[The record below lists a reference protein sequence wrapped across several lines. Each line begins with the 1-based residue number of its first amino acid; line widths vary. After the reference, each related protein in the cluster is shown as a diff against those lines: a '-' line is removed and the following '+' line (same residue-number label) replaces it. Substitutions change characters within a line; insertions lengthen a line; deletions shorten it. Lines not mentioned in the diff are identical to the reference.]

1 MSGQPQLLL
10 SAWRCGPQA
19 RERSR
24 LHQAVLRWAASIL
37 RCGDVTVVCG
47 MREGGSRWLLH
58 DGEREVVLRVGRSDD
73 MPSFRTEVAA
83 LSLAGQ
89 IGAPAPRPLAH
100 DDGTAT
106 GSPLVLTERL
116 AGSSTISA
124 RTRPGPAAHAGR
136 RRRAAARHGARGRLG
151 RFSWLRRL
159 SRSPGRPGSDR
170 AGLGPR
176 RPQTG

>member
-1 MSGQPQLLL
+1 
-10 SAWRCGPQA
+10 
-19 RERSR
+19 
-24 LHQAVLRWAASIL
+24 
-37 RCGDVTVVCG
+37 

-136 RRRAAARHGARGRLG
+136 RRRAAARHGARGRREVFLAETAQQI
-151 RFSWLRRL
+151 SWPARLRPCRT
-159 SRSPGRPGSDR
+159 RT
-170 AGLGPR
+170 A
-176 RPQTG
+176 